1 MWRTS
6 AGDRTLKGIEAE
18 VYLTALREFASE
30 LREERDEHESAVRV
44 FNRLSF
50 GQRVGL
56 LEDVTAALLDDGI
69 PTPEHTAANEAAIYA
84 VYRHLHSLVLDE
96 LMASQDGKE
105 TFLEFRTLLHKAGTE
120 LGIEEMPDPD
130 CADEQEWDNVVEELS
145 DRVLWDRD
153 FEDEDSFVDA
163 VRDVGL
169 TAPEHTDSG
178 EPWLPY
184 FGSIPRD
191 PTDAEVVRILA
202 GLIKR

>member
-1 MWRTS
+1 M
-6 AGDRTLKGIEAE
+6 
-18 VYLTALREFASE
+18 ALRAFASE
-30 LREERDEHESAVRV
+30 LRDQRDDHESAVKV

-105 TFLEFRTLLHKAGTE
+105 KFLEVRTLLYKAGTE
-120 LGIEEMPDPD
+120 FGMEEIPDPD
-130 CADEQEWDNVVEELS
+130 CADEEEWDIVVEELS

-163 VRDVGL
+163 VREVGPL
-169 TAPEHTDSG
+169 APEHTDSG

-191 PTDAEVVRILA
+191 PSDAEVEQILA
-202 GLIKR
+202 GLVKRRIG